1 MRRTMTAV
9 LGFTAATWLTAVHAD
24 TTVLAVRLGA
34 NDVVALA
41 KFYEAAFGL
50 QAIDRVGEPPIE
62 IIMRYGATPA
72 DAKAGSSPEF
82 LIMNREPGA
91 AKDAMAHAIF
101 HVSNLDATVAAAK
114 AAGATLQGEVAPF
127 DINGMSVR
135 IATLTDPDGNVLE
148 LMELPGGADKLPH
161 P

>member
-1 MRRTMTAV
+1 MRRTITAI
-9 LGFTAATWLTAVHAD
+9 LGLIAATGSTAALAD
-24 TTVLAVRLGA
+24 TTVLAIRLGS

-41 KFYEAAFGL
+41 RFYEAAFGL
-50 QAIDRVGEPPIE
+50 KAIDRVGDPPIE
-62 IIMRYGATPA
+62 IIMRYGATAA

-82 LIMNREPGA
+82 LIMNREPGTA
-91 AKDAMAHAIF
+91 AGPMAHAIF

-114 AAGATLQGEVAPF
+114 AAGAKMQGEVAAV

-148 LMELPGGADKLPH
+148 LMELPGGAKTLPH

>member
-1 MRRTMTAV
+1 MRRAITTI
-9 LGFTAATWLTAVHAD
+9 LGFTGAAWVMLANADAV
-24 TTVLAVRLGA
+24 VMAVRLPA

-50 QAIDRVGEPPIE
+50 QAIDRVGDPPIE
-62 IIMRYGATPA
+62 IIMRYGATAA

-82 LIMNREPGA
+82 LVMNREPGTA
-91 AKDAMAHAIF
+91 ASPMAHAIF

-114 AAGATLQGEVAPF
+114 AAGAKMQGEVAAV

-148 LMELPGGADKLPH
+148 LMELPGGAKTLPH